1 MLNIKQNLL
10 YVLLVLVFF
19 KPLAA
24 AESWYETAAKLYK
37 EWAKTEEKLE
47 ALLLKDK

>member
-1 MLNIKQNLL
+1 MPNIKQNLL

-24 AESWYETAAKLYK
+24 
-37 EWAKTEEKLE
+37 KTEEKLE